1 MPGVKGQKNPSKH
14 PRKNGYMVGT
24 QQPIRVPEVFS
35 FKLFPEDHAR
45 VKAELEENGW
55 SKQEW
60 VDHLIDHYYGEQRE
74 KSGIDESDRTPADE
88 KTEKSEPDWD
98 ELKKS
103 VLSRFKLGR
112 QSATYKKLD
121 QALDLLISEVSDG

>member
-74 KSGIDESDRTPADE
+74 SGIDESDRTPADE

-112 QSATYKKLD
+112 QSATYKKID